1 MIDADPRSA
10 SADAQTPRLSQELS
24 EFLVELSVAMH
35 KHAIY
40 PRGHPLLTQ
49 SVEAVHDSL
58 IRLLV
63 ERPALSIGVAR
74 RQLII
79 EGVATGAL
87 HPLLSELAGKLHRHH
102 IGALKFLRGISRD
115 ELASALERV

>member
-1 MIDADPRSA
+1 M
-10 SADAQTPRLSQELS
+10 QT
-24 EFLVELSVAMH
+24 
-35 KHAIY
+35 HAIS
-40 PRGHPLLTQ
+40 PHGPPLLAH

-87 HPLLSELAGKLHRHH
+87 HPLLSELAGQLHPHH
-102 IGALKFLRGISRD
+102 IGPPKFPPRLPRPERAAALARGGIRPQRG
-115 ELASALERV
+115 E